1 MDVPDLK
8 QLLDDVPFGVHYYE
22 LMPDRS
28 LIFNGANEAADRVLG
43 IANSQFVGKSIEEA
57 FPPLAATE
65 IPEAYRRVAE
75 TGEHFATEQVIYDH
89 DDISGAFDVR
99 AIQLGP
105 GKMAAFFTDIT
116 DRKRMELA
124 LQKERDLVTGIMGT
138 SPVGIVMVNADGKI
152 TFANSRAEYVL
163 GLGNGDLT
171 RRAYNSPEW
180 KITDHYGNPFFD
192 AELPFVRVMRSKKPV
207 YDVRHAIQ
215 KEDGRRVLLS
225 INAAPLFGEKGEFQG
240 MVSSV
245 EDVTAEMEA
254 ERENILLAQTVKS
267 VKDCISVTDLEDN
280 IIFVNDAFVRT
291 YGFSEEELLG
301 NKISMV
307 RSASVPTGQAKEI
320 FASTKK
326 ESWHGEVINQRKDG
340 TEFPIEVW
348 TSLVRDSVGTP
359 MAMVGV
365 ARDIA
370 ERKRAQEA
378 LRESEER
385 YREFIESARDAIFT
399 LSADG
404 VITSLNRAFETLT
417 GWSRGDWVGRSF
429 TDLVH
434 PDDLAPARQIL
445 SDVLQGR
452 SSPVLEFRTKKK
464 DGTYTYGEFTV
475 TPQMKENAVVGILG
489 IARDISQRKVLE
501 EQVRQAQKMES
512 IGMLAGGV
520 AHDFN
525 NILNIILGHA
535 TLVKERNDG
544 FQVARQRA
552 DVVMT
557 AALRGADLVRQLLTF
572 ARKTSVK
579 LEPIQLNDVVRETTK
594 LLEETLPRTVSVGF
608 RFEQKLPAI
617 EADGTQIRQVVL
629 NLCLNARD
637 AMPKGGNLSF
647 TTSLVG
653 KDSIV
658 GEFPLANALQYVC
671 LEVADTGFGMDQEI
685 RKRIFDPFFTTK
697 GPGKGTGLGL
707 SVVFGIMETH
717 RGFIGVESEVDA
729 GTRFRLYFPVHQE
742 EELRLQQSAE
752 EFITAPGGTET
763 LLFVEDED
771 AWRELVGSLLGDKGY
786 KILVASNGEEA
797 LKIYSQ
803 HREEI
808 ALVVSDFGLPKF
820 DGEELFHR
828 IRELTPDA
836 LFIIATGFI
845 EPSKRQALQKAGVKS
860 FIQKPYFLN
869 EILKQIRNV
878 LDGVSSL

>member
-1 MDVPDLK
+1 MDVPDLRK
-8 QLLDDVPFGVHYYE
+8 LLNDVPFGVHYYE
-22 LMPDRS
+22 LKPDNS
-28 LIFNGANEAADRVLG
+28 LIFTGANKAADKVLG
-43 IANSQFVGKSIEEA
+43 IANSQFIGKTIEEA
-57 FPPLAATE
+57 FPPLRETE
-65 IPEAYRRVAE
+65 IPDAYRRVAKI
-75 TGEHFATEQVIYDH
+75 GEHFSTEQVVYDH
-89 DDISGAFDVR
+89 ESIQGAFDVR

-124 LQKERDLVTGIMGT
+124 LQKERDLITGIMGT
-138 SPVGIVMVNADGKI
+138 SPVGIVMVNAEGMI

-163 GLGNGDLT
+163 GIGNGKLT
-171 RRAYNSPEW
+171 RRAYNSSEW
-180 KITDHYGNPFFD
+180 RITDHYGNPFSD
-192 AELPFVRVMRSKKPV
+192 DQLPFVRVMRSKQPV

-215 KEDGRRVLLS
+215 KGDGKRVLLS
-225 INAAPLFGEKGEFQG
+225 INAAPLFDEKGGFQG

-245 EDVTAEMEA
+245 EDVTAEIEA

-267 VKDCISVTDLEDN
+267 VKDCISVTDLDDN
-280 IIFVNDAFVRT
+280 IIFVNDAFTRT
-291 YGFSEEELLG
+291 YGFREDELLG

-307 RSASVPTGQAKEI
+307 RAASVPAMQAKEI

-326 ESWHGEVINQRKDG
+326 ESWHGEVVNRRKDG

-348 TSLVRDSVGTP
+348 TSLVRDSAGIP

-365 ARDIA
+365 ARDIT

-417 GWSRGDWVGRSF
+417 GWSRLDWVGRSF

-434 PDDLAPARQIL
+434 PDDLGPARQIL
-445 SDVLQGR
+445 SDVLQGK

-464 DGTYTYGEFTV
+464 DGTYTFGEFTV
-475 TPQMKENAVVGILG
+475 TPQMKDNTVVGILG

-535 TLVKERNDG
+535 TLVKERNEG
-544 FQVARQRA
+544 FQVAQHRA
-552 DVVMT
+552 ETITT

-594 LLEETLPRTVSVGF
+594 LLEETLPRTVLVGF
-608 RFEQKLPAI
+608 RFEQKLPSV
-617 EADGTQIRQVVL
+617 EADATQIRQVVL

-637 AMPKGGNLSF
+637 AMPKGGTLSF
-647 TTSLVG
+647 TTTLVS
-653 KDSIV
+653 KESILA
-658 GEFPLANALQYVC
+658 EFPLAAALQYVS
-671 LEVADTGFGMDQEI
+671 LEVADTGFGMDNATL
-685 RKRIFDPFFTTK
+685 KRIFDPFFTTK
-697 GPGKGTGLGL
+697 EPGKGTGLGL

-717 RGFIGVESEVDA
+717 RGFIGVDSAVNS
-729 GTRFRLYFPVHQE
+729 GTRFRLYFPVRQD
-742 EELRLQQSAE
+742 EELRLQQAAE
-752 EFITAPGGTET
+752 DFISAPGGTET

-786 KILVASNGEEA
+786 KILVAGNGEEA
-797 LKIYSQ
+797 LKVYSH
-803 HREEI
+803 HRGEI

-828 IRELTPDA
+828 MRELTPDV
-836 LFIIATGFI
+836 LFIVATGFI
-845 EPSKRQALQKAGVKS
+845 EPSKRDALQKAGVKS
-860 FIQKPYFLN
+860 FIQKPYFLKD
-869 EILKQIRNV
+869 ILRQIRDV
-878 LDGVSSL
+878 LDNKK